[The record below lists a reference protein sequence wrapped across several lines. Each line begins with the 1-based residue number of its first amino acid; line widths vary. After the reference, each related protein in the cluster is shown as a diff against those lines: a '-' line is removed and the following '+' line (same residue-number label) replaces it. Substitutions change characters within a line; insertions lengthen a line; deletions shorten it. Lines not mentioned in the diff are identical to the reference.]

1 MRKKKEILKIKLEKV
16 YSPPT
21 PERKGEFLQNLS
33 YPQISFW
40 EFLRIQ
46 AFYIGKLVWAVNI
59 FLFCAGVFLGKFL
72 KEKGFSGGML
82 AAFCAVLPFVVAL
95 LAGEVSKSTRFGMQE
110 LELSARYRMEQ
121 VMLARLFLLSGAATL
136 LILGGCIFI
145 SWNSMVGMLPCIF
158 YLTVPMLFNAV
169 SSLWIC
175 RQIPSLEIRD
185 VSLGISAVMAGIH
198 IWAMERMAWM
208 YEKAYLI
215 FWVGM
220 LLVLIVVL
228 SKQVKQYRTNLE
240 GYVWN

>member
-21 PERKGEFLQNLS
+21 PERKGEFLQKLS

-46 AFYIGKLVWAVNI
+46 AFYIGKLVWAGNI

-72 KEKGFSGGML
+72 MEKEFSGGML

-185 VSLGISAVMAGIH
+185 VSLGISAGMAGIH
-198 IWAMERMAWM
+198 ILAMERMAWM

-220 LLVLIVVL
+220 LLVLLVVL
-228 SKQVKQYRTNLE
+228 SKQVKQYRRNLE

>member
-1 MRKKKEILKIKLEKV
+1 MEMRCKYAKKERDIKNKTGKSVFSTNTGEKGRV
-16 YSPPT
+16 
-21 PERKGEFLQNLS
+21 
-33 YPQISFW
+33 
-40 EFLRIQ
+40 LRIQ
-46 AFYIGKLVWAVNI
+46 AFYIGKLVWAGNI
-59 FLFCAGVFLGKFL
+59 FLFCAGVFLGKIL
-72 KEKGFSGGML
+72 MEKGFSGGML

-198 IWAMERMAWM
+198 ILAMERMAWM

>member
-1 MRKKKEILKIKLEKV
+1 MRKEILKTKLEEL
-16 YSPPT
+16 YSPPL
-21 PERKGEFLQNLS
+21 PEKKKEFLQNLS

-46 AFYIGKLVWAVNI
+46 AAYIGKVVWAGNLAV
-59 FLFCAGVFLGKFL
+59 FGAGVFLGNFL
-72 KEKGFSGGML
+72 MKHGFPGGML
-82 AAFCAVLPFVVAL
+82 SSFCAVLPFAVAFW
-95 LAGEVSKSTRFGMQE
+95 AGEVSKSARFGMQE
-110 LELSARYRMEQ
+110 LELSARHRLEQ
-121 VMLARLFLLSGAATL
+121 VLLARLFLLSGAATL

-185 VSLGISAVMAGIH
+185 VSLGISAGMAGIH
-198 IWAMERMAWM
+198 ILAMERMAWM